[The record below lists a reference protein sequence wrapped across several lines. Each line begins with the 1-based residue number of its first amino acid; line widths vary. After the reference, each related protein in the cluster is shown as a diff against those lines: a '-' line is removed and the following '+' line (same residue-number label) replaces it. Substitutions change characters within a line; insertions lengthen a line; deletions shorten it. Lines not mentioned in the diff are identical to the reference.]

1 MGTQDT
7 QLNTL
12 LTSAIEAHQQG
23 RLAEAAALYEKLLKT
38 NPQHPDAIHLSG
50 LIAFQSNDFIKAKI
64 LIKRAITYDTS
75 NALYH
80 ANLGRVYMAVGDL
93 AAACDAWD
101 LALTI
106 ETNVADVHSDLAGAL
121 LKLEKYKAAVEHADQ
136 ALALQAHHPE
146 ALINK
151 ALAHNNLGNLE
162 RDQMHFEDAVSN
174 YIQALKIA
182 PNESDVYSNLGV
194 AYQEMGKVDKAISC
208 YQKAI
213 ELDPENAEA
222 HRNLGMA
229 HLQMGAFELG
239 WKEYEWRWKTSHF
252 APLVRNWSKP
262 QWLGQDEINQTLL
275 VHCEQ
280 GFGDT
285 LQFARYLSLV
295 AKKVKKLI
303 VEAPKELAELLSS
316 IEGVDEVIVHGMPL
330 NKFDLQIPMLSL
342 PYVFQTTLETI
353 PSTVP
358 YLQICEK
365 KVQKWSDRL
374 AKKDNEVL
382 VGLAWKGS
390 KAHRRNTLR
399 SLDLMSL
406 QDLFGMD
413 QRLRFVSLQKDGG
426 ASDIASHFWAGRILD
441 LTEELK
447 TFDDTAA
454 LVSNLDIV
462 VTPDTAIAHLSGG
475 LGVQSVLMLPSVS
488 EWRWLQ
494 HRSDCPWYPNTKLIR
509 QHEHGSWSAVVAKVK
524 NILLKTV
531 KYK

>member
-1 MGTQDT
+1 MGT
-7 QLNTL
+7 
-12 LTSAIEAHQQG
+12 
-23 RLAEAAALYEKLLKT
+23 
-38 NPQHPDAIHLSG
+38 
-50 LIAFQSNDFIKAKI
+50 
-64 LIKRAITYDTS
+64 
-75 NALYH
+75 
-80 ANLGRVYMAVGDL
+80 
-93 AAACDAWD
+93 
-101 LALTI
+101 
-106 ETNVADVHSDLAGAL
+106 
-121 LKLEKYKAAVEHADQ
+121 
-136 ALALQAHHPE
+136 
-146 ALINK
+146 
-151 ALAHNNLGNLE
+151 
-162 RDQMHFEDAVSN
+162 
-174 YIQALKIA
+174 
-182 PNESDVYSNLGV
+182 
-194 AYQEMGKVDKAISC
+194 
-208 YQKAI
+208 
-213 ELDPENAEA
+213 
-222 HRNLGMA
+222 
-229 HLQMGAFELG
+229 FELG

-374 AKKDNEVL
+374 VKKDNEVL